1 MRRTFVLAAAATCT
15 AIASAISGAGA
26 QTTQPVYTP
35 PLRGAPDV
43 RVGGGTRG
51 ESTGEFILG
60 VLAPRSVG
68 WTSQE
73 QPTLYWF
80 VSRRADSDVL
90 LTIVADESNE
100 TVLKSRIPGPVA
112 AGINSFKLAGTTA
125 RLALD
130 VDYQW
135 TVTVANSATEPSRN
149 PAASGMIKRVS
160 RSALPDGTADSAA
173 LARAGLWYDAIDV
186 LGRAIDARPTDPT
199 LRSQRSA
206 LLNQLGLKEAARF
219 DAARN

>member
-1 MRRTFVLAAAATCT
+1 MRLTLMLAAAATCT
-15 AIASAISGAGA
+15 AIVSVADEAGA
-26 QTTQPVYTP
+26 QATQPVYVP
-35 PLRGAPDV
+35 PVRGAPEF

-51 ESTGEFILG
+51 ESTGDFILD

-80 VSRRADSDVL
+80 ASRRTDSDVV

-100 TVLKSRIPGPVA
+100 TLLKSRIPGPVG
-112 AGINSFKLAGTTA
+112 AGINSFKLAATA
-125 RLALD
+125 TRLALD

-135 TVTVANSATEPSRN
+135 TVTVATSTSEPSRN
-149 PAASGMIKRVS
+149 PVASGMIKRVS
-160 RSALPDGTADSAA
+160 QSVPPAGAADSAS
-173 LARAGLWYDAIDV
+173 LARAGLWYDAIDA
-186 LGRAIDARPTDPT
+186 LGRAIDAKPADTT

-206 LLNQLGLKEAARF
+206 LLNQMGLKEAARF